1 MKKVILF
8 SLIAVVANYFSTAQ
22 AQECDSIVKICE
34 KQLRTDTNGSLFVS
48 DGQVYMAFI
57 NDEIAEFKTTFFGGT
72 TYRIVASAGSSDNF
86 VIFNVFDPEGR
97 ILFTNK
103 DHKNAPYW
111 DFKVKN
117 TIPVKIET
125 QLDMDKKV
133 SGCAVMLIGFK
144 K

>member
-1 MKKVILF
+1 MKKVILLTVTVLTTCF
-8 SLIAVVANYFSTAQ
+8 FQIT
-22 AQECDSIVKICE
+22 AQECDSIVKLCE

-48 DGQVYMAFI
+48 DGQVYQAFI
-57 NDEIAEFKTTFFGGT
+57 NDEIAEFQTTFFGGT
-72 TYRIVASAGSSDNF
+72 TYRIVASAGSADNY

-97 ILFTNK
+97 VLFSNR

-111 DFKVKN
+111 DFKVKS

-133 SGCAVMLIGFK
+133 SGCAIMLIGFK